1 MAESEIVIGWYGG
14 AAEPRVITIWD
25 EDEQQELIEAMNS
38 IETNEDLEEVIEEYI
53 YEYDCED
60 FIWDAD
66 GEIFIGDEKQ
76 KWSFKESSE
85 DDVTKILLKRYEDEP
100 ICIITFDCLK
110 ASGNFPTTVN
120 KFDPSKLKYNNGSIS
135 YKGEDL
141 EPEDN
146 RGISSEKYLVKLGKI
161 INLKD

>member
-38 IETNEDLEEVIEEYI
+38 IQTNEDLEEVIEEYI

-76 KWSFKESSE
+76 KWSFKESGE
-85 DDVTKILLKRYEDEP
+85 DDITKILLKRYEDEP

-110 ASGNFPTTVN
+110 ASGNFPSTVN
-120 KFDPSKLKYNNGSIS
+120 KFDPNELKYDNGSIS

-161 INLKD
+161 ITLKD

>member
-1 MAESEIVIGWYGG
+1 MAQLNIDSIR
-14 AAEPRVITIWD
+14 ATF
-25 EDEQQELIEAMNS
+25 EAN
-38 IETNEDLEEVIEEYI
+38 
-53 YEYDCED
+53 
-60 FIWDAD
+60 
-66 GEIFIGDEKQ
+66 
-76 KWSFKESSE
+76 
-85 DDVTKILLKRYEDEP
+85 DVTKILLKRYEDEP

-120 KFDPSKLKYNNGSIS
+120 KFDPSELKYNNGSIS

>member
-76 KWSFKESSE
+76 KWSFKESGE

-120 KFDPSKLKYNNGSIS
+120 KFDPSELKYNNGSIS

-161 INLKD
+161 ITLKD

>member
-76 KWSFKESSE
+76 KWSFKESGE

-120 KFDPSKLKYNNGSIS
+120 KFDPSELKYNNGFIS

>member
-1 MAESEIVIGWYGG
+1 MADSEIVIGWYGG

-38 IETNEDLEEVIEEYI
+38 IKTNEDLEEVIEEYI

-76 KWSFKESSE
+76 KWSFKEPGE

-100 ICIITFDCLK
+100 VCIITFDCLK

-120 KFDPSKLKYNNGSIS
+120 KFDPSELKYNNGSIS

>member
-1 MAESEIVIGWYGG
+1 MAGSEIVIGWYGG

-76 KWSFKESSE
+76 KWSFKESGE

>member
-76 KWSFKESSE
+76 KWSFKESGE

-120 KFDPSKLKYNNGSIS
+120 KFDPSELKYDNGSIS

-161 INLKD
+161 ITLKD

>member
-1 MAESEIVIGWYGG
+1 MADSEIVIGWYGG

-38 IETNEDLEEVIEEYI
+38 IKTNEDLEEVIEEYI

-76 KWSFKESSE
+76 KWSFKEPGE

-100 ICIITFDCLK
+100 VCIITFDCLK
-110 ASGNFPTTVN
+110 ASGNFPTKEK
-120 KFDPSKLKYNNGSIS
+120 KFDPNELKYNNGSIS

-146 RGISSEKYLVKLGKI
+146 RGISSEKYLVKHGKI
-161 INLKD
+161 ITLKD

>member
-76 KWSFKESSE
+76 KWSFKESGE

-120 KFDPSKLKYNNGSIS
+120 KFDPSELKYNNGSIS